1 MKLHFRFSRSAS
13 EDESSSVKDKED
25 LMAYSTGAMMSSAG
39 YSKSS
44 MMSYGGVMQHWSL
57 RAKVFIIIRALHVSC
72 FLSTLKLLNYDRVG
86 FLINV
91 Y

>member
-44 MMSYGGVMQHWSL
+44 MTTVMVESCSTGPFELRSSSL
-57 RAKVFIIIRALHVSC
+57 FVHCMFHAFYRPWNC
-72 FLSTLKLLNYDRVG
+72 
-86 FLINV
+86 
-91 Y
+91 